1 MVSLLKHFLCEVLL
15 GMVMS
20 IKAIVLI
27 VLIVILTFIFSIV
40 SAQAQVNLTDLIS
53 EALKNPKVLVVV
65 VIQFLMGLGLGY
77 FSFKVW
83 KYLIALIAIIVLGN
97 VLTIWSL
104 GSSPESFLGQ
114 LYETFKQF
122 LPNIIAFIQLLGIM
136 TVGPVTIGFIVG
148 IILAIIRK

>member
-1 MVSLLKHFLCEVLL
+1 
-15 GMVMS
+15 MS

-83 KYLIALIAIIVLGN
+83 KYLVALIAIIVLGN

>member
-1 MVSLLKHFLCEVLL
+1 VVSLLKHFLSEGLL

-27 VLIVILTFIFSIV
+27 VLIIILTFIFSIV
-40 SAQAQVNLTDLIS
+40 SAQAQVNLTELLS
-53 EALKNPKVLVVV
+53 EALKNPRVLVVV

-83 KYLIALIAIIVLGN
+83 KYLVALIAIIVLGN

-122 LPNIIAFIQLLGIM
+122 LPNLIAFIQLLGIM

>member
-1 MVSLLKHFLCEVLL
+1 
-15 GMVMS
+15 MS
-20 IKAIVLI
+20 IKAVVLI
-27 VLIVILTFIFSIV
+27 ALIIILTFIFSIV

-83 KYLIALIAIIVLGN
+83 KYLVALIAIIVLGN

>member
-1 MVSLLKHFLCEVLL
+1 
-15 GMVMS
+15 MVMS

-83 KYLIALIAIIVLGN
+83 KYLVALIAIIVLGN

-122 LPNIIAFIQLLGIM
+122 LPNLIAFIQLLGIM

>member
-1 MVSLLKHFLCEVLL
+1 
-15 GMVMS
+15 MS

-40 SAQAQVNLTDLIS
+40 SAQAQVNLTDLLS

-83 KYLIALIAIIVLGN
+83 KYLVALIAIIVLGN

-114 LYETFKQF
+114 LYESFKQF

>member
-1 MVSLLKHFLCEVLL
+1 VVSLLKHFLSEVLL

-27 VLIVILTFIFSIV
+27 VLIIILTFIFSIV
-40 SAQAQVNLTDLIS
+40 SAQVQVNLTELLS

-83 KYLIALIAIIVLGN
+83 KYLVALIAIIVLGN

-122 LPNIIAFIQLLGIM
+122 LPNLIAFIQLLGIM

>member
-1 MVSLLKHFLCEVLL
+1 MVSLLKHFLSEGLL

-20 IKAIVLI
+20 IKAVVLI
-27 VLIVILTFIFSIV
+27 ALIIILTFIFSIV
-40 SAQAQVNLTDLIS
+40 SAQAQVNLTELLS

-83 KYLIALIAIIVLGN
+83 KYLVALIAIIVLGN

-122 LPNIIAFIQLLGIM
+122 LPNLIAFMQLLGIM

>member
-1 MVSLLKHFLCEVLL
+1 
-15 GMVMS
+15 MS

-83 KYLIALIAIIVLGN
+83 KYLVALIAIIVLGN

-122 LPNIIAFIQLLGIM
+122 LPNLIAFIQLLGIM

>member
-1 MVSLLKHFLCEVLL
+1 
-15 GMVMS
+15 MS

>member
-1 MVSLLKHFLCEVLL
+1 
-15 GMVMS
+15 MVMS

>member
-1 MVSLLKHFLCEVLL
+1 VVSLLKHFLSEVVL

-40 SAQAQVNLTDLIS
+40 SAQAQVNLTELIS

-83 KYLIALIAIIVLGN
+83 KYLVALIAIIVLGN

-122 LPNIIAFIQLLGIM
+122 LPNLIAFIQLLGIM

>member
-1 MVSLLKHFLCEVLL
+1 
-15 GMVMS
+15 MVMS

-27 VLIVILTFIFSIV
+27 ALIIILTFIFSIV

-83 KYLIALIAIIVLGN
+83 KYLVALIAIIVLGN

>member
-1 MVSLLKHFLCEVLL
+1 VVSLLKHFLSEVVL

-40 SAQAQVNLTDLIS
+40 SAQAQVDLTELLS

-83 KYLIALIAIIVLGN
+83 KYLVALIAIIVLGN

-114 LYETFKQF
+114 LYESFKQF
-122 LPNIIAFIQLLGIM
+122 LPNLIAFIQLLGIM

>member
-1 MVSLLKHFLCEVLL
+1 MVNLLKHFLSEVLL

-83 KYLIALIAIIVLGN
+83 KYLIALIAIIILGN

>member
-1 MVSLLKHFLCEVLL
+1 MVSLLKHFLSEGLL

-27 VLIVILTFIFSIV
+27 VLIIILTFIFSIV

-53 EALKNPKVLVVV
+53 EALKNPRVLVVV

-122 LPNIIAFIQLLGIM
+122 LPNLIAFIQLLGIM

>member
-1 MVSLLKHFLCEVLL
+1 ML
-15 GMVMS
+15 MS

>member
-1 MVSLLKHFLCEVLL
+1 
-15 GMVMS
+15 MVMS

-27 VLIVILTFIFSIV
+27 ALIVILTLIFSIV
-40 SAQAQVNLTDLIS
+40 SAQAQVNLTELLS

-83 KYLIALIAIIVLGN
+83 KYLVALIAIIVLGN

>member
-1 MVSLLKHFLCEVLL
+1 MVSLLKHFLSEGLL

-27 VLIVILTFIFSIV
+27 VLIIILTFIFSIV
-40 SAQAQVNLTDLIS
+40 SAQAQVNLTELLS
-53 EALKNPKVLVVV
+53 EALKNPRVLVVV

-122 LPNIIAFIQLLGIM
+122 LPNLIAFIQLLGIM

>member
-1 MVSLLKHFLCEVLL
+1 
-15 GMVMS
+15 MVMS

-27 VLIVILTFIFSIV
+27 VLIIILTFIFSIV

>member
-1 MVSLLKHFLCEVLL
+1 
-15 GMVMS
+15 MS

-40 SAQAQVNLTDLIS
+40 SAQAQVNLTELLS

-83 KYLIALIAIIVLGN
+83 KYLVALIAIIVLGN

>member
-1 MVSLLKHFLCEVLL
+1 MVSLLKHFLSEVLL
-15 GMVMS
+15 GMLMS

>member
-1 MVSLLKHFLCEVLL
+1 
-15 GMVMS
+15 MVMS

-27 VLIVILTFIFSIV
+27 ALIVILTFIFSIV

>member
-1 MVSLLKHFLCEVLL
+1 MVSLLKHFLSEVLL

-27 VLIVILTFIFSIV
+27 VLIIILTFIFSIV
-40 SAQAQVNLTDLIS
+40 SAQVQVNLTELLS

-83 KYLIALIAIIVLGN
+83 KYLVALIAIIVLGN

-122 LPNIIAFIQLLGIM
+122 LPNLIAFIQLLGIM

>member
-1 MVSLLKHFLCEVLL
+1 MVSLLKHFLSEGLL

-20 IKAIVLI
+20 IKAVVLI
-27 VLIVILTFIFSIV
+27 ALIIILTFIFSIV

-83 KYLIALIAIIVLGN
+83 KYLVALIAIIVLGN

>member
-1 MVSLLKHFLCEVLL
+1 
-15 GMVMS
+15 MVMS

-40 SAQAQVNLTDLIS
+40 SAQAQVNLTDLLS

-83 KYLIALIAIIVLGN
+83 KYLVALIAIIVLGN

-114 LYETFKQF
+114 LYESFKQF

>member
-1 MVSLLKHFLCEVLL
+1 VVSLLKHFLSEGLL

-27 VLIVILTFIFSIV
+27 VLIIILTFIFSIV
-40 SAQAQVNLTDLIS
+40 SAQAQVNLTELLS
-53 EALKNPKVLVVV
+53 EALKNPRVLVVV

-122 LPNIIAFIQLLGIM
+122 LPNLIAFIQLLGIM

>member
-1 MVSLLKHFLCEVLL
+1 
-15 GMVMS
+15 MVMS

-83 KYLIALIAIIVLGN
+83 KYLVALIAIIVLGN

>member
-1 MVSLLKHFLCEVLL
+1 
-15 GMVMS
+15 MS
-20 IKAIVLI
+20 IKAVVLI
-27 VLIVILTFIFSIV
+27 ALIIILTFIFSIV

-83 KYLIALIAIIVLGN
+83 KYLVALIAIIVLGN

-136 TVGPVTIGFIVG
+136 TVGPVTIGFI
-148 IILAIIRK
+148 LAIIRK

>member
-1 MVSLLKHFLCEVLL
+1 MVSLLKHFLSEVLL

-27 VLIVILTFIFSIV
+27 ALIVILTFIFSIV
-40 SAQAQVNLTDLIS
+40 SAQAQVNLTELLS

-83 KYLIALIAIIVLGN
+83 KYLVALIAIIVLGN

>member
-1 MVSLLKHFLCEVLL
+1 
-15 GMVMS
+15 MVMS

-40 SAQAQVNLTDLIS
+40 SAQAQVNLTELLS

-83 KYLIALIAIIVLGN
+83 KYLVALIAIIVLGN